1 MDIVEALRKL
11 DEMND
16 DHWTADG
23 APAVEAVQS
32 VLGRPASRKEI
43 TAAAPL
49 FSRQNLELPGD
60 DSDGERVESIDPQPS
75 PEEAFAEEYAPE
87 DEMLEPFSITFLR
100 KASVEELERRIALAD
115 RMMAVRSLNINHIQN
130 EIDQIRANAKMAK
143 NAIASRRP
151 EETNQAAIQAYIA
164 SQTKVRAYRNETA
177 RGVLSQIEALD
188 MGSLTP
194 GAPIDAALR
203 QGRPTALRK
212 R

>member
-1 MDIVEALRKL
+1 MNIVEALRQL

-16 DHWTADG
+16 DHWTSDG
-23 APAVEAVQS
+23 APAVDAVRS
-32 VLGRPASRKEI
+32 ILGRPASRQEI

-49 FSRQNLELPGD
+49 FSRQNLELPGE
-60 DSDGERVESIDPQPS
+60 DGERVENIDPQPT
-75 PEEAFAEEYAPE
+75 PEEAFAEAPE
-87 DEMLEPFSITFLR
+87 DEMLEPLSMTFLR
-100 KASVEELERRIALAD
+100 KASVDELERRIVLAD
-115 RMMAVRSLNINHIQN
+115 RMMAVRSRNIEHLQE
-130 EIDQIRANAKMAK
+130 EINQIRANSKMAR
-143 NAIASRRP
+143 NAINARRP

-164 SQTKVRAYRNETA
+164 SQTRVRAYRNETA

>member
-1 MDIVEALRKL
+1 MDIVEALRQL

-23 APAVEAVQS
+23 APAVDAVRS
-32 VLGRPASRKEI
+32 LLGRPASRQEI

-60 DSDGERVESIDPQPS
+60 DSDGERVESVDPQPT
-75 PEEAFAEEYAPE
+75 PEETFAEAPE
-87 DEMLEPFSITFLR
+87 DEMLEPLSIAFLR
-100 KASVEELERRIALAD
+100 KASVDELERRIALAD
-115 RMMAVRSLNINHIQN
+115 RMMAVRLRNIEMLQA
-130 EIDQIRANAKMAK
+130 EVDQIRANGKMAR
-143 NAIASRRP
+143 NAINARRP